1 MGKICACG
9 LRRPRRRA
17 GTRAAQPQVGVAKVY
32 RQSAP
37 PEYFQSHNSIN
48 VNANRLAELVQVN
61 FHSGNRSERCWPK
74 LQIRNADCVPLRHVG
89 RVRDR
94 HSPVAM
100 QAQPLPNVAVNGGEV
115 GAGVDQDGLIVQ
127 VSNASLHDN
136 HVGFCEVERDLA
148 HGLLGDAGGRQQ
160 NQAEEKAG
168 KGKRMSD
175 RGEVADSEMCCASCT
190 GAPTGN
196 GNGNAEQQC
205 HPTPTNLLLE
215 ERGEY
220 ALSSEIEQGYFGC
233 LRLTRKLLI
242 AGWLHSLCHEGH
254 R

>member
-1 MGKICACG
+1 MEHSRSKLE
-9 LRRPRRRA
+9 LR
-17 GTRAAQPQVGVAKVY
+17 
-32 RQSAP
+32 
-37 PEYFQSHNSIN
+37 
-48 VNANRLAELVQVN
+48 NRHGIAL
-61 FHSGNRSERCWPK
+61 SDIGG
-74 LQIRNADCVPLRHVG
+74 IRNWNRA
-89 RVRDR
+89 
-94 HSPVAM
+94 VAM

-127 VSNASLHDN
+127 VSDASLHDN

-148 HGLLGDAGGRQQ
+148 RGLLGDAGGRQQ

-196 GNGNAEQQC
+196 ENGNAEQQC

-220 ALSSEIEQGYFGC
+220 ALSSEIEQGYFSC